1 MVASPIFTL
10 FCPSPSPGLS
20 LQPQVLLQSQS
31 HGKAKSE
38 QSAAVCQVAH
48 LGLPVIQSLVREQ
61 KIHAQPHPQ
70 QKPCPVLWESQPF
83 IKAGSWAL

>member
-48 LGLPVIQSLVREQ
+48 LGLPVIQSLKRAEDSRPTSSP
-61 KIHAQPHPQ
+61 A
-70 QKPCPVLWESQPF
+70 E
-83 IKAGSWAL
+83 ALPRPLGKSALY